1 MNDNTRAGHPGAPFV
16 VNTGKVGMGGK
27 KAFEARFIWMNLG
40 LFQGEVN
47 HIPKDLC
54 RNPE

>member
-16 VNTGKVGMGGK
+16 VNIGKVGMGGK
-27 KAFEARFIWMNLG
+27 KAFEARFMWMNLG